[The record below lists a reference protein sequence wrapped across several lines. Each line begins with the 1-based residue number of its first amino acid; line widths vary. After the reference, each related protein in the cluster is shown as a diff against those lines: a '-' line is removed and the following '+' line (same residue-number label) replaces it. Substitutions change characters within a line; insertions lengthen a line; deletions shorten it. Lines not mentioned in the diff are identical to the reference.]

1 MKTSALGWPCRADPN
16 IRVINVATGEPLREL
31 VLKSDR
37 DYQSTGHPPG
47 PLLGTPTPCPRR
59 KTRTPNPNVG
69 FGVISMSCDITSVGL
84 AGFEPATSATQTRRA
99 SQTALQPV
107 PTRV

>member
-1 MKTSALGWPCRADPN
+1 MTDQETVDAWEARRRSSSAPNSAHLFGNGSARA
-16 IRVINVATGEPLREL
+16 R
-31 VLKSDR
+31 
-37 DYQSTGHPPG
+37 
-47 PLLGTPTPCPRR
+47 
-59 KTRTPNPNVG
+59 
-69 FGVISMSCDITSVGL
+69 DITPVGL

>member
-16 IRVINVATGEPLREL
+16 IRVINAATGEPLGEL
-31 VLKSDR
+31 VLNPDR
-37 DYQSTGHPPG
+37 GYQPTGRPPG
-47 PLLGTPTPCPRR
+47 PLPGTPRPPRR
-59 KTRTPNPNVG
+59 KTETPTLMWL
-69 FGVISMSCDITSVGL
+69 GVIPMSCDITSVGL

-107 PTRV
+107 PMRV

>member
-1 MKTSALGWPCRADPN
+1 MKTSAFGWPCRADPN
-16 IRVINVATGEPLREL
+16 IRVNNAATGEPLRQF
-31 VLKSDR
+31 VLNPDR
-37 DYQSTGHPPG
+37 DYQPTGRPPG
-47 PLLGTPTPCPRR
+47 PLPGTPRR
-59 KTRTPNPNVG
+59 GLAANQNPEPNAGSGSFP
-69 FGVISMSCDITSVGL
+69 MSCDITSVGL